1 MTIQELEAK
10 VKELNL
16 DLEKL
21 KEEKR
26 KLWRAEYDE
35 KYYCIRPSGAID
47 TGYELGNVSN
57 KYHHEFG
64 NYYRTKELAE
74 QDAKEQK
81 LRNRVRQLRDMLCE
95 GYKFIPATYNYC
107 VYYNARYKKFSFTER
122 YNLGI
127 GEIYFDNIGHAKQAC
142 DVLNNEFD
150 EEYMEDFF
158 NGNQD

>member
-35 KYYCIRPSGAID
+35 KYYYIRPSGAID
-47 TGYELGNVSN
+47 TGYELGNASN

-64 NYYRTKELAE
+64 DYYRTKELAE
-74 QDAKEQK
+74 QDVKEQR
-81 LRNRVRQLRDMLCE
+81 LRNRVRQLRDMMCE
-95 GYKFIPATYNYC
+95 GYKFNRTTYNYC
-107 VYYNARYKKFSFTER
+107 IYYSLRDKKFDFGER
-122 YNLGI
+122 YTFYI
-127 GEIYFDNIGHAKQAC
+127 GEIYFDDAEHAEQAC
-142 DVLNNEFD
+142 NVLNNEFN
-150 EEYMEDFF
+150 EAYMEEIF
-158 NGNQD
+158 NGN

>member
-16 DLEKL
+16 ELERI

-35 KYYCIRPSGAID
+35 KYYCIRPTGAID
-47 TGYELGNVSN
+47 TGYEFGNVSN

-74 QDAKEQK
+74 QDAKEQR

-95 GYKFIPATYNYC
+95 GYKFNQRTFNYSI
-107 VYYNARYKKFSFTER
+107 YYNKDEKYFAFYER
-122 YNLGI
+122 YVFCI
-127 GEIYFDNIGHAKQAC
+127 GEVYFDNIEHVKQAC
-142 DVLNNEFD
+142 DILNNEFD

-158 NGNQD
+158 NGN